1 MGARGL
7 LDLPAEVQL
16 NTYSYLLPSSVISPF
31 KGSGYFMTHQGHD
44 KIALKAVLALLQVH
58 SACYKNAIV
67 QLYALNTFMLFSA
80 TDAAHW
86 VKMIGRHNAALIQT
100 IKLHWVE
107 AGSVRERRQQ
117 MEDYI
122 SIFPHLPAIRNI
134 IFLGLG
140 PIFST
145 YEDGSCYWKLEAL
158 KLAKGIVKQMPWLA
172 KCGDEGTY
180 ASRR

>member
-31 KGSGYFMTHQGHD
+31 KGSGDFMTHQGHD

-86 VKMIGRHNAALIQT
+86 HFRFGRP
-100 IKLHWVE
+100 
-107 AGSVRERRQQ
+107 RD
-117 MEDYI
+117 MEGFKGRLVHR
-122 SIFPHLPAIRNI
+122 SSFLFLVSKELPPC
-134 IFLGLG
+134 F
-140 PIFST
+140 
-145 YEDGSCYWKLEAL
+145 E
-158 KLAKGIVKQMPWLA
+158 
-172 KCGDEGTY
+172 
-180 ASRR
+180 